1 MSKTICD
8 MELDT
13 MSTEELKT
21 VLKNELSQASKNYER
36 IYGILEVLRIRKPK
50 IKRAVPHAVTQQ
62 EIDSA
67 LLICQEADTPSQ
79 PEPKPLWRRKPT
91 AAVAAILCILLIA
104 IPAASGMPF
113 IQQMMAKWN
122 DEFLWIDAPG
132 TPVDSSEDYVFQTD
146 NPGLQ
151 QLYDTVT
158 ESGITA
164 PVVPMWLPEGF
175 CLSFLH
181 KTVSENAMKIIGI
194 YDSEEA
200 NVVFLLEKNDKD
212 VSFSRHKTADEPEK
226 WCLNEITHIFA
237 SNMNYHYVMW
247 NYEDFEITIISTLNK
262 QTLYNVIESIYG
274 GIGVNEKI
282 LS

>member
-113 IQQMMAKWN
+113 IQQMIAKWN
-122 DEFLWIDAPG
+122 ENFFWIDTPG
-132 TPVDSSEDYVFQTD
+132 TPVAPPEGYVFQTD

-151 QLYDTVT
+151 KLYDAVT
-158 ESGITA
+158 EFGITQ
-164 PVVPMWLPEGF
+164 PIVPMWLPEGYELVF
-175 CLSFLH
+175 FEKTRTEKEEKISAHFAKLGNQLSFFAQ
-181 KTVSENAMKIIGI
+181 KKECGTT
-194 YDSEEA
+194 
-200 NVVFLLEKNDKD
+200 LE
-212 VSFSRHKTADEPEK
+212 RHKVNSNPEE
-226 WCLNEITHIFA
+226 WFLHGTSYYYFDNNSYNDVAWIVG
-237 SNMNYHYVMW
+237 SY
-247 NYEDFEITIISTLNK
+247 EITITTQESKSLLHDI
-262 QTLYNVIESIYG
+262 IESIHG
-274 GIGVNEKI
+274 RNEE
-282 LS
+282 

>member
-122 DEFLWIDAPG
+122 ENFFWIDTPG
-132 TPVDSSEDYVFQTD
+132 TPVAPPEDYVFQTD

-151 QLYDTVT
+151 KLYDAVT
-158 ESGITA
+158 EFGITQ
-164 PVVPMWLPEGF
+164 PIVPMWLPEGYELVF
-175 CLSFLH
+175 FE
-181 KTVSENAMKIIGI
+181 KTQTDREKIISASFANSNNRI
-194 YDSEEA
+194 SFFAEEKDPDIKVERHKLPVKPEEWA
-200 NVVFLLEKNDKD
+200 INGMIFYYANNNEYTNVVWTFE
-212 VSFSRHKTADEPEK
+212 
-226 WCLNEITHIFA
+226 
-237 SNMNYHYVMW
+237 NYQ
-247 NYEDFEITIISTLNK
+247 ITITAKVDKNTMYDI
-262 QTLYNVIESIYG
+262 VCSIFG
-274 GIGVNEKI
+274 KG
-282 LS
+282 